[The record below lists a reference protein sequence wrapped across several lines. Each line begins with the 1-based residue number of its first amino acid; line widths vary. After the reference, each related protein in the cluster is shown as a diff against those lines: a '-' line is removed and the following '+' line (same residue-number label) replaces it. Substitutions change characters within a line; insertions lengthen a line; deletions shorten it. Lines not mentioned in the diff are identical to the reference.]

1 MQSAV
6 KPPEKREHEP
16 EKDKSKVRSKKP
28 TNAVS
33 IPALLLVPMDC
44 RCSWVSLGYG
54 RKSHVIYVT
63 LRTLLSS

>member
-1 MQSAV
+1 MGCAPPKCENEKEMQSTV

-33 IPALLLVPMDC
+33 IPALPLV
-44 RCSWVSLGYG
+44 
-54 RKSHVIYVT
+54 
-63 LRTLLSS
+63 LSIAGAPGFLVGMV